1 MRRLSILLT
10 TATAA
15 FGYTLPVFVP
25 DADGA
30 PPSVRVPAAQGHA
43 AGRHARPGCRSS
55 RARAVSAAARARKPD
70 RGCPA
75 ATRSTKAAGRTSTK
89 AAGRTRTK
97 LAAKTKS
104 ALSGAGKLDAKTKT
118 KTTAGAR
125 RGVRPSTASTA
136 PTPAAPSS
144 PASDAV
150 TPAQD
155 RAAAIAAALATT
167 CQNTELIPTT
177 ADLEQVRAAVLC
189 LINQKRAQN
198 GEAPLALNSQ
208 LVAAAEGHSQELVSA
223 DYFAHVSPSGLTPVD
238 RIRETGYIPGP
249 EVGYVIGE
257 NLAWGTYQLAT
268 PQSIV
273 AAWIASP
280 GHLAN
285 ILESQYVET
294 GIGVTPAV
302 PASLGDGAPGAT
314 YAQEFGVIIR

>member
-1 MRRLSILLT
+1 MRRLSILL
-10 TATAA
+10 ATAA
-15 FGYTLPVFVP
+15 AVIGYTLPALVP
-25 DADGA
+25 AADGA
-30 PPSVRVPAAQGHA
+30 PSAAPAPAPIGHV
-43 AGRHARPGCRSS
+43 AGRNARPGCRSHG
-55 RARAVSAAARARKPD
+55 ARALPAKARSHELD
-70 RGCPA
+70 HGCHAGPRSTNA
-75 ATRSTKAAGRTSTK
+75 ATRPGAKPGV
-89 AAGRTRTK
+89 
-97 LAAKTKS
+97 KTKS
-104 ALSGAGKLDAKTKT
+104 AVSGARKLGAKTKT
-118 KTTAGAR
+118 KTNSGAR
-125 RGVRPSTASTA
+125 HGVRPSTASTD

-144 PASDAV
+144 PASDTA
-150 TPAQD
+150 TAAQD
-155 RAAAIAAALATT
+155 RAAAIAAVLATT
-167 CQNTELIPTT
+167 CQNTELIPTA

-208 LVAAAEGHSQELVSA
+208 LAAAAEGHSQELVSA
-223 DYFAHVSPSGLTPVD
+223 DYFAHVSPNGLTPVD

-273 AAWIASP
+273 SAWIASP

-302 PASLGDGAPGAT
+302 PESLADGAPGAT